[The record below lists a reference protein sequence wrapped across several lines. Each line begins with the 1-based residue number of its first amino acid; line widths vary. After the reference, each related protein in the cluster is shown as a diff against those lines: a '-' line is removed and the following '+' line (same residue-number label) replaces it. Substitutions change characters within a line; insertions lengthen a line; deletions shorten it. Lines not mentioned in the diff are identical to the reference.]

1 MFFYIHI
8 DRKAALP
15 VISGD
20 RIEYI
25 RPRVDVH
32 WSGFSQVTATLLL
45 MEAAVKDGHDYY
57 AYISGVDYPIKPNHW
72 LKELLAAGGE
82 YIHIHRMGEDPFAP
96 LSRYKYYYF
105 TDHYN
110 RRDKASYRTRFFTW
124 LQKKLRSFHVS
135 KQIPFPLFTGASW
148 FVLSKNAVGHILK
161 ESAPGSRYVS
171 FFKWGFCSDEAFFQT
186 IIGNSSFAGQIRGY
200 LTYADWSV
208 DPGPAVLD
216 ERWLPALAAASDKFF
231 ARKFTDASGT
241 LTASIDKQLRNL

>member
-1 MFFYIHI
+1 MRIAYLIAAHGNYQHLQRLIDALQDEDVFFYIHI

-82 YIHIHRMGEDPFAP
+82 YIHIHRMGEDPLP
-96 LSRYKYYYF
+96 RCRGTNIIILPTITTGGIRPVTGPGS
-105 TDHYN
+105 
-110 RRDKASYRTRFFTW
+110 
-124 LQKKLRSFHVS
+124 LPGCKKLRSFHVS
-135 KQIPFPLFTGASW
+135 KQIPFPLFYGR
-148 FVLSKNAVGHILK
+148 FVVCVVKNAVGHILK
-161 ESAPGSRYVS
+161 ESALAAGMYLFSSGDFVPMRH
-171 FFKWGFCSDEAFFQT
+171 FFKRSLVT
-186 IIGNSSFAGQIRGY
+186 
-200 LTYADWSV
+200 
-208 DPGPAVLD
+208 AVL
-216 ERWLPALAAASDKFF
+216 PAK
-231 ARKFTDASGT
+231 
-241 LTASIDKQLRNL
+241 